1 MDDAVKSNQSVQAL
15 VDGQLLL
22 MDAGCERH
30 GYASDVTRCW
40 PVNGRFSPEQ
50 AAVYHIVQEV
60 HRQAPLHVGLPTSQ
74 LHAFCCELV
83 VTHWMFWLIPKLERS
98 YSPPRGCISS
108 ILLCACDCMSLTQ
121 YAQGNV

>member
-1 MDDAVKSNQSVQAL
+1 MLLRASACTGTSRWATAVDAQAL

-50 AAVYHIVQEV
+50 AAVYQIVQDV
-60 HRQAPLHVGLPTSQ
+60 HR
-74 LHAFCCELV
+74 
-83 VTHWMFWLIPKLERS
+83 
-98 YSPPRGCISS
+98 
-108 ILLCACDCMSLTQ
+108 
-121 YAQGNV
+121 